1 MTEKRLLIPDRVRKV
16 PPSFSWLDHRFLR
29 HGYLDRLSPEAM
41 LLYFFLV
48 LVSDARGLS
57 FYSTRSL
64 SRHLKLS
71 SSQLGLARATLV
83 QEGLIAYAPPLYQ
96 VLSLPVPLVD
106 PKRPRTYPESGP
118 ASLGAILSSLKKE
131 VPHES

>member
-1 MTEKRLLIPDRVRKV
+1 V
-16 PPSFSWLDHRFLR
+16 DHRFLR
-29 HGYLDRLSPEAM
+29 HGYLDRLLPEEM

-64 SRHLKLS
+64 SSHLKLS
-71 SSQLGLARATLV
+71 SSQLRVARATLV
-83 QEGLIAYAPPLYQ
+83 QEGLIAYQQPLYQ
-96 VLSLPVPLVD
+96 VLSLPVPLAD
-106 PKRPRTYPESGP
+106 PKRQRTCPESGP
-118 ASLGAILSSLKKE
+118 TSLGVILSSLKKE